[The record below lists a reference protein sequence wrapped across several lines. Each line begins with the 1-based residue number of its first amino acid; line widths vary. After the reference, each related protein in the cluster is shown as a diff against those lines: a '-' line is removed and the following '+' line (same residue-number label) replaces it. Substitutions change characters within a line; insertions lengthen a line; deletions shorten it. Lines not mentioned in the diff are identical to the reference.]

1 MSSCFLVLRKCLLS
15 LLIACLIFVQG
26 CSTNNQQADVIKLTL
41 WHGINPPSNRDIFQE
56 LVDQFNAAHPKIFVE
71 PLYIGQPDNQ
81 LPKILTAVVGNVPPD
96 ILWFTPQI
104 TGQLAQLGAIKPL
117 DDWLDESPVRSE
129 IDPALRESMIWK
141 NQIWSVP
148 LATNNTAIF
157 YRPSLFE
164 KAGITEIPKTWDEL
178 YETAQKLTQ
187 DTNNDGRID
196 QYGMYLALGKGEFT
210 VFVWLPFVFSA
221 NGQLLTPNNQPDL
234 LNPGTINAL
243 EFGGKLVE
251 NNLAMLSPPERGYEL
266 DSFIAGQAAMQ
277 VTGPWTLGQLGQL
290 DIDYDVFPIPKRE
303 QKAAVVGGE
312 SLFVFQ
318 SSPEKE
324 IAAYEFL
331 EYVLGEEFQT
341 QWALGTGYLPINVKA
356 QQSETYQKFVQEN
369 PVLKVFLQQME
380 WARSRPVIPEY
391 SRLSENFGRAIEATL
406 LGASA
411 QSALAESQRRL
422 ELVFENSE
430 VRE

>member
-1 MSSCFLVLRKCLLS
+1 M
-15 LLIACLIFVQG
+15 
-26 CSTNNQQADVIKLTL
+26 KLTL
-41 WHGINPPSNRDIFQE
+41 WHGINPPSNRDVFQS
-56 LVDQFNAAHPKIFVE
+56 LVDKFNANHPQLFVE

-104 TGQLAQLGAIKPL
+104 TGQLAQLGAIQPL
-117 DDWLDESPVRSE
+117 DKWLNKSPVKSE
-129 IDPALRESMIWK
+129 IDPALKDGMTWN

-164 KAGITEIPKTWDEL
+164 AAGITELPTTWEELSKTA
-178 YETAQKLTQ
+178 ETLTQ
-187 DTNNDGRID
+187 DTDNDGRID
-196 QYGMYLALGKGEFT
+196 QHGIYLALGKGEFT

-221 NGQLLTPNNQPDL
+221 NGQLLTQNNQPDL
-234 LNPGTINAL
+234 LNPGTIEAL
-243 EFGGKLVE
+243 EFARKLVE
-251 NNLAMLSPPERGYEL
+251 NDLAMLSPPERGYEL

-277 VTGPWTLGQLGQL
+277 VTGPWTLGQLEQL
-290 DIDYDVFPIPKRE
+290 DIDYDVFPIPQLE

-318 SSPEKE
+318 TNPDREA
-324 IAAYEFL
+324 AAYKFL

-341 QWALGTGYLPINVKA
+341 QWALGTGYLPINIKA
-356 QQSETYQKFVQEN
+356 QQSETYQDFVQEN

-406 LGASA
+406 LGESP
-411 QSALAESQRRL
+411 QSALAESQQRL
-422 ELVFENSE
+422 ELVFEKSE

>member
-1 MSSCFLVLRKCLLS
+1 MLSWLLNLRKILFVLL
-15 LLIACLIFVQG
+15 AVGFIFISG
-26 CSTNNQQADVIKLTL
+26 CGANNPEAKLTKL
-41 WHGINPPSNRDIFQE
+41 TFWHGINPPSNRDIFQE
-56 LVDQFNAAHPKIFVE
+56 LVDKFNANHPDIFVE

-117 DDWLDESPVRSE
+117 DEWWNGSPLKSE
-129 IDPALRESMIWK
+129 IDPALTGSMTW
-141 NQIWSVP
+141 NDRIWSVP

-164 KAGITEIPKTWDEL
+164 KAGITELPKTWDEL
-178 YETAQKLTQ
+178 YEAAEMLTQ

-196 QYGMYLALGKGEFT
+196 QHGIYLALGKGEFT

-221 NGQLLTPNNQPDL
+221 EGQLLTANNQPDL
-234 LNPGTINAL
+234 LNPGTVEAL
-243 EFGGKLVE
+243 EFAGKLVE
-251 NNLAMLSPPERGYEL
+251 NDLAILSPPESGYIL
-266 DSFIAGQAAMQ
+266 DSFIAGEAAMQ

-290 DIDYDVFPIPKRE
+290 DIDYDVFPIPVRD

-312 SLFVFQ
+312 SLFVFK
-318 SSPEKE
+318 SDSKHE

-331 EYVLGEEFQT
+331 EYVLSEQFQT
-341 QWALGTGYLPINVKA
+341 QWALGTGYLPINLKA
-356 QQSETYQKFVQEN
+356 QESETYQNFVQDN
-369 PVLKVFLQQME
+369 PVLKVFLQQMK
-380 WARSRPVIPEY
+380 WAKSRPVIPEY

-406 LGASA
+406 LGESP
-411 QSALAESQRRL
+411 QSALAESQERL
-422 ELVFENSE
+422 ELVFDNKD
-430 VRE
+430 